1 MASQT
6 SSTANGLFRSTYR
19 TRREAEKMRL
29 TSPAAGPKLQSQT
42 GFDGCDTVDPIL
54 PSNVTLVRQR
64 PGTQGKDA
72 YSI

>member
-1 MASQT
+1 
-6 SSTANGLFRSTYR
+6 
-19 TRREAEKMRL
+19 MRL

-64 PGTQGKDA
+64 PGIQEKDA